1 MLTPEIH
8 RAWLVGEENL
18 IGHSRDG
25 TNRGDIRPK
34 SELVYASEEDA
45 EPESSGRP
53 RDWQLGSI
61 SDTSEP
67 DVEITQVAPARNESG
82 HGCRTSTT
90 RAEQLQQRQTPATS
104 REGHERLPLL
114 SAVTLEDQQEGRVQI
129 LVRERKRVQFEE
141 SFGCALWEIPVFIV
155 AVWRLDA

>member
-18 IGHSRDG
+18 IGHSRDS
-25 TNRGDIRPK
+25 TNRGDNHPK
-34 SELVYASEEDA
+34 SELTCASEEDA
-45 EPESSGRP
+45 DLESSGMPSGR
-53 RDWQLGSI
+53 QLGSI

-67 DVEITQVAPARNESG
+67 DVEITHIAPARSEPG
-82 HGCRTSTT
+82 HRRRTSTT
-90 RAEQLQQRQTPATS
+90 RAEQLQQRQSPAAG
-104 REGHERLPLL
+104 EGHERLPLL
-114 SAVTLEDQQEGRVQI
+114 SAITLEEEQEERVQM
-129 LVRERKRVQFEE
+129 LVRERKRLQFEE